1 LRVVIAEDLA
11 LLREGLVAL
20 LRESQIDVVA
30 QVQDAPALLRAIDGH
45 KPDLAIV
52 DVRLPPSF
60 SDEGLLAAIEARRRH
75 PQLGVL
81 VLSQYVETAYA
92 SELIGGDGAGIGYL
106 LKERVGDVRA
116 FLDALHTVA
125 EGGTV
130 LDRQVVAELLACA
143 PEGGAPRDG
152 ATGALSALTARE
164 REVLALM
171 AEGRSNTAI
180 ADSLVVTPGA
190 VEKHITGIFAKLDL
204 SACEHDHRRV
214 LAVLAY
220 LRVARQADPTDA
232 AAAGN
237 HGLTGVRPARNP

>member
-1 LRVVIAEDLA
+1 MRVVIAEDLA

-20 LRESQIDVVA
+20 LRENQVEVVA
-30 QVQDAPALLRAIDGH
+30 QAEDGPALLRAIDGH

-52 DVRLPPSF
+52 DVRLPPTF
-60 SDEGLLAAIEARRRH
+60 SDEGLLAAIEARARH

-81 VLSQYVETAYA
+81 VLSQYVETTYA
-92 SELIGGDGAGIGYL
+92 SELIGADGAGIGYL

-116 FLDALHTVA
+116 FLDALHSVA

-130 LDRQVVAELLACA
+130 LDRQVVAQLLA
-143 PEGGAPRDG
+143 PGEGAG
-152 ATGALSALTARE
+152 GALSRLTARE

-180 ADSLVVTPGA
+180 AESLIVTPGA
-190 VEKHITGIFAKLDL
+190 VEKHITNIFAKLDL
-204 SACEHDHRRV
+204 SACEGDHRRV

-220 LRVARQADPTDA
+220 LRV
-232 AAAGN
+232 
-237 HGLTGVRPARNP
+237 VRPQDPADGASGHASRERWAT